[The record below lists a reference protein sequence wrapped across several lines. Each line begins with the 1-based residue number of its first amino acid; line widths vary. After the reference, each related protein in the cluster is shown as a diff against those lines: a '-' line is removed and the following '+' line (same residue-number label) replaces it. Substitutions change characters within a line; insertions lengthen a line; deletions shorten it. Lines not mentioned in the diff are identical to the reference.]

1 MFDPN
6 QLLDMQ
12 TTDSNSTHV
21 VPCPEGE
28 WPATISDV
36 IIKSGVSQKTQEPWT
51 RLDVKWEIVGT
62 PANDKVER
70 EKIITNQG
78 VMLDLTEQG
87 GLVMGEGKNVRLG
100 RLREAV
106 GLNAPGQPFS
116 FRMLVGRQAK
126 VSVKH
131 RIYEGELFD
140 EVSGAVKL

>member
-12 TTDSNSTHV
+12 TSDANSTRFT
-21 VPCPEGE
+21 PCPEGE

-36 IIKSGVSQKTQEPWT
+36 LIKSGTSQKTGEAWT
-51 RLDVKWEIVGT
+51 RLDVKWEIQGT
-62 PANDKVER
+62 TANSAVDR

-78 VMLDLTEQG
+78 IMLNLTDSG
-87 GLVMGEGKNVRLG
+87 GLVMGDGKNVRLG

-116 FRMLVGRQAK
+116 FRMLIGRSGK
-126 VSVKH
+126 INVKH
-131 RIYEGELFD
+131 RPYEGEVFD
-140 EVSGAVKL
+140 EVSGVVKL